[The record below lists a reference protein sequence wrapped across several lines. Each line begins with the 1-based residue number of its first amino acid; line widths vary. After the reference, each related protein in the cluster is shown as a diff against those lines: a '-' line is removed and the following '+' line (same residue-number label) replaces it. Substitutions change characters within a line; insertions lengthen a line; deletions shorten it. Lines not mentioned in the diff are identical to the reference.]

1 MTSQLEKASD
11 TLHSFGSKILGN
23 RVFDLYLKYRGI
35 KMLTSTTLVPL
46 ALIMG
51 KDMFQEHVL
60 QGQSIGSLEKS
71 VQSGGGIPVLDDQLV
86 GNYLKISG
94 AYSALSN
101 LNSITPTTLVPIGIL
116 MVLWEMS
123 KSSKSQSGGGSDMFK
138 KFTKKLV
145 DNRVLD
151 LYLKYRGIK
160 MLNSA
165 TLVPVALILG
175 KDVFR
180 EAVEG
185 YSGSSQSGGH
195 KIVFLDDPLV
205 GNYLKLSGLYKTAQG
220 IGPNTLLPLGILM
233 VLYELYYKNGEQ
245 SGGMD
250 RARRWAG
257 QRRGA

>member
-1 MTSQLEKASD
+1 MTEHINKASD
-11 TLHSFGSKILGN
+11 TLYRFGSKILGN

-35 KMLTSTTLVPL
+35 KMLNSTTLVPL

-51 KDMFQEHVL
+51 KEAFHEHVL
-60 QGQSIGSLEKS
+60 QGQPLKVLEKS
-71 VQSGGGIPVLDDQLV
+71 VQTGGGIPVLDNQLV

-94 AYSALSN
+94 AYTALQN
-101 LNSITPTTLVPIGIL
+101 LNNITPTTLVPIGIL
-116 MVLWEMS
+116 MVLWEMY
-123 KSSKSQSGGGSDMFK
+123 KSSQNQTGGGMDVFK
-138 KFTKKLV
+138 RFTRKLV

-165 TLVPVALILG
+165 TLVPIALILG

-180 EAVEG
+180 ETVEG
-185 YSGSSQSGGH
+185 YKSSSQSGGH

-220 IGPNTLLPLGILM
+220 VGPNTLLPLGILM
-233 VLYELYYKNGEQ
+233 VLYELYYKNGKQ
-245 SGGMD
+245 SGG
-250 RARRWAG
+250 
-257 QRRGA
+257 